1 MAQQN
6 ANVPEGNFMIRAL
19 LLSTTESGV
28 QALQISGLA
37 TVLAGLGFSVEQR
50 DAAKPDAGPAQTE
63 RIRLALV
70 WLAHDHEGEPARSDF
85 GLSPDSLL
93 FAVVPAD
100 AGKRVTHAAHGA
112 AFDATLTAP
121 VNASSLARALAEHGF
136 VAVSPDE
143 CAAVGALL
151 DTLAGGDADIVR
163 DLVDSLVDT
172 NRLDLAMM
180 RAALTDGAW
189 QRFDSGAHRIKGS
202 ARILECA
209 ALVTLCGRLEAVAQ
223 FGDLA
228 TAQAL
233 LPILAATV
241 EHLEAS
247 LTAMRPPPRGG
258 VRVWG

>member
-1 MAQQN
+1 M
-6 ANVPEGNFMIRAL
+6 
-19 LLSTTESGV
+19 
-28 QALQISGLA
+28 
-37 TVLAGLGFSVEQR
+37 
-50 DAAKPDAGPAQTE
+50 
-63 RIRLALV
+63 
-70 WLAHDHEGEPARSDF
+70 
-85 GLSPDSLL
+85 
-93 FAVVPAD
+93 VPAD

-143 CAAVGALL
+143 CAAVGAAARYPGRRRRRISSGIWW
-151 DTLAGGDADIVR
+151 TAW
-163 DLVDSLVDT
+163 ST
-172 NRLDLAMM
+172 PNRLGLAMM

-189 QRFDSGAHRIKGS
+189 QRFDGGAHRIKSS

-247 LTAMRPPPRGG
+247 LTAMRPPPQGG